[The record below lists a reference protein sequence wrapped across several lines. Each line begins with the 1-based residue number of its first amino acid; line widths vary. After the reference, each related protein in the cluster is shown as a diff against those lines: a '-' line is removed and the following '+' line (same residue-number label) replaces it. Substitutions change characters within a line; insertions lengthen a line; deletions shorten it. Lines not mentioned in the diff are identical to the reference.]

1 MAGTAAISESELM
14 SLVEEKSVKGFELLY
29 DTYASSLYSVT
40 LAIIPDPQIAANAL
54 QVSFCKIWREF
65 GSFDAGKMRLF
76 TWMYQITRST
86 ALHYHDTSSIDHPV
100 AAA

>member
-1 MAGTAAISESELM
+1 MAETAAISESELIN
-14 SLVEEKSVKGFELLY
+14 LIAEKNVQGFELLY
-29 DTYASSLYSVT
+29 DTYASSLYTVT

-54 QVSFCKIWREF
+54 EASFCKIWREF
-65 GSFDAGKMRLF
+65 SKFDSDRMRLF

-86 ALHYHDTSSIDHPV
+86 ALDYHQTSFNHPV